1 MVQAPESTSLGALFA
16 LAIRAERHAQA
27 LYERLAGCF
36 VELPEVAEFWLG
48 LAADEAQH
56 AASVERMRAALSDEQ
71 LSAPADAELLDKARA
86 MEPWLRVGVTDAIR
100 TLQDA
105 YELAH
110 DLEFS
115 EVNHV
120 FLCLAERSI
129 PRSERRDL
137 YFETV
142 ERHQRKLLDFSQ
154 RFGDTSW
161 RQGIAARHC
170 SPTAA

>member
-1 MVQAPESTSLGALFA
+1 MKQPSESTTLGALFA
-16 LAIRAERHAQA
+16 LAIRAEQHAQA
-27 LYERLAGCF
+27 LYERLAECF
-36 VELPEVAEFWLG
+36 AELPEVAEFWLD
-48 LAADEAQH
+48 LARDEAQH
-56 AASVERMRAALSDEQ
+56 AASVGRMRAALSEAQ
-71 LSAPADAELLDKARA
+71 LGAPADPELIDKASA
-86 MEPWLRVGVTDAIR
+86 VEPWLRVSVTGTIR

-129 PRSERRDL
+129 PRIERRDL

-142 ERHQRKLLDFSQ
+142 ERHQKKLLDFSQ
-154 RFGDTSW
+154 RFGGTTW
-161 RQGIAARHC
+161 RQGIAAQHP
-170 SPTAA
+170 SATAA